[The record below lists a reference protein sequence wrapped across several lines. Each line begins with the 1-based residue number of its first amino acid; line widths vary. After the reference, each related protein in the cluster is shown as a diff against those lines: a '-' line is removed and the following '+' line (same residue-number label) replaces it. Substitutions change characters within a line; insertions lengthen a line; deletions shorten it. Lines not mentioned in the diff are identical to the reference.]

1 MRTIHIGIGHDND
14 LVVTQFCNIEVFMD
28 TRSES
33 SDHGFD
39 LGISIDFI
47 QSRFLHVQN
56 FSTQWKDCLCRT
68 ASCGLGRAAGGIT
81 LYDID
86 FTVFRIFIGTVCQF
100 SRKGHSLQCG
110 FSSGQITG
118 FTGCLTGTLCQQ
130 GFLADGL
137 CNSRILLQ
145 EISQLL
151 TYYAVHCTTC
161 FAVSKLLFCLS
172 LKLRLRDFDTD
183 DSSQTLTDI
192 FTGKCCF
199 IFLHQFVCLCI
210 RVKCLCQG
218 ISETGQM
225 RTTFRCRN
233 IIYKTER

>member
-14 LVVTQFCNIEVFMD
+14 LVVTQFCDIEVFMD

-86 FTVFRIFIGTVCQF
+86 FTVFGSLSEQSASFPGRDIPSNAVFLLVRSRALRAASRARCASRDFSQMVFATVGFC
-100 SRKGHSLQCG
+100 SRK
-110 FSSGQITG
+110 
-118 FTGCLTGTLCQQ
+118 
-130 GFLADGL
+130 
-137 CNSRILLQ
+137 
-145 EISQLL
+145 
-151 TYYAVHCTTC
+151 
-161 FAVSKLLFCLS
+161 
-172 LKLRLRDFDTD
+172 
-183 DSSQTLTDI
+183 
-192 FTGKCCF
+192 
-199 IFLHQFVCLCI
+199 
-210 RVKCLCQG
+210 
-218 ISETGQM
+218 
-225 RTTFRCRN
+225 
-233 IIYKTER
+233 